1 MSKDW
6 LYIIPIVVFLVQLF
20 LCFWGR
26 LRWLRVLP
34 VILLPALVGVCWCLY
49 FYGGFANWA
58 WLLLVALL
66 SWFSLAAVAAWMGFG
81 LYRLVK
87 KVLHI

>member
-6 LYIIPIVVFLVQLF
+6 LYVIPIVVFLVQLC
-20 LCFWGR
+20 LCFCGQV
-26 LRWLRVLP
+26 RWLRVLP
-34 VILLPALVGVCWCLY
+34 VILLSALSGGSLAFY
-49 FYGGFANWA
+49 FYSGFTNWA

-66 SWFSLAAVAAWMGFG
+66 SWCSLAAVAAWMVFG